1 MTETFL
7 TANFSIPTYYCK
19 HLLGMK
25 NQRGRPMR
33 GVTVFYRPILGKLI
47 SFKSLENS
55 LILNFSDFSLV
66 ACYFHP
72 NCPLDDL
79 WDELSEAVSTANNV
93 ESLIVAGDM
102 NCRVDRKCEKGDSIL
117 EFAFLNCITLANSFP
132 FESTYCSSRG
142 QSVIDLIF
150 YGPKI
155 YKKQFSVRDSFLRK
169 HNFVC
174 FSFEIQSDAE
184 RGLPEDARDKR
195 RTDFAAL
202 SCKFSESK
210 PDLIFSLS
218 TNDVISFYS
227 QILKLVEETKIN
239 QSATNKKGSRDWFDS
254 ICYEAFK
261 DLLFL
266 RTFIKSDGFAA
277 GSLLERFEFRDIF
290 FSAKRAYRVLCKKK
304 KADFQELQDRKILLE
319 AEAHCHRFLRLNG
332 SSSESVAND
341 INMDMWARFLGG
353 LFNSRGLRQGESLN
367 LRSLVPSYS
376 DEVVHFGFLKTEI
389 ELALGGMK
397 NKKAPGPDN
406 LQNEV
411 VKLLWAAV
419 PDEITAFLNVCLE
432 LGSFPHAW
440 KNSNLKL
447 LYKGKGGVSDVNS
460 YRGISLCCSLYN
472 LLDRVMSNRLYS
484 QLIDLIPANQFGFV
498 KRRSTIQAV
507 QVLVDEINFVVYEQK
522 MPLYALFLDVKKA
535 FDSVSR
541 YFIFEE
547 LVGTGR
553 FSVGE
558 LNLLAEMLDANL
570 LTVRDGISVSESIVQ
585 SNGVK
590 QGGSMSPFLFIFALS
605 DINSIFVDFP
615 DVKIILYADDMVLL
629 SSSLDD
635 IRRSLELLI
644 DYLAFRDLE
653 LNFDK
658 CKIMKFRKKGRG
670 RLAKS
675 DTLIVKNEPIEFVS
689 EFTYLGVVFQ
699 SSGISFSKHIA
710 KKVRAAILA
719 TAALKSLPKSSLS
732 TALKIFDLAVAP
744 IASYGIQVIWPYLTL
759 HDLNKLETVKSR
771 FLKKALCLSKFMKSR
786 LAYELADSEF
796 FMEKLASP
804 FSLPESPTFDK
815 FIDNQL
821 FKISEIDPAFY
832 GAPAMVEQSWK
843 NVCYTMRHALTR
855 HACHGFHF
863 LLCKRKIYHTSATK
877 ECVCKLCDKEI
888 DFYHFLSCDKNDLSL
903 SQAANL

>member
-1 MTETFL
+1 MWNAEGLKSVISLVDEKFLLDFDVIVMTETFL

-33 GVTVFYRPILGKLI
+33 GVSVFYRPILGKLI
-47 SFKSLENS
+47 SFK
-55 LILNFSDFSLV
+55 
-66 ACYFHP
+66 
-72 NCPLDDL
+72 
-79 WDELSEAVSTANNV
+79 
-93 ESLIVAGDM
+93 
-102 NCRVDRKCEKGDSIL
+102 K
-117 EFAFLNCITLANSFP
+117 
-132 FESTYCSSRG
+132 
-142 QSVIDLIF
+142 
-150 YGPKI
+150 
-155 YKKQFSVRDSFLRK
+155 
-169 HNFVC
+169 
-174 FSFEIQSDAE
+174 
-184 RGLPEDARDKR
+184 
-195 RTDFAAL
+195 
-202 SCKFSESK
+202 
-210 PDLIFSLS
+210 
-218 TNDVISFYS
+218 
-227 QILKLVEETKIN
+227 ETKIN

-353 LFNSRGLRQGESLN
+353 LFNSQGLRQGESLN

-498 KRRSTIQAV
+498 KGRSTIQAV

-615 DVKIILYADDMVLL
+615 DVKMILYADDMVLL

-658 CKIMKFRKKGRG
+658 CKIMKFRNKGRG

-719 TAALKSLPKSSLS
+719 TAALQSLPKSSLS

-796 FMEKLASP
+796 FMEKLASQ

>member
-1 MTETFL
+1 MGRDRRGRGRLVSSSPPADTGGAVPPRVHLSSISSPESHVQKEAEPEASHQKDDTGAKNKSPILKTKAQGNRRDRAVKSVKVCAGSQRGASAARGPEACTAQVDVHAGARSLTPPASSTGRLVSSPPAAAGGAEIPLAQILPNSSPETHAEPKMSNQKDVCADNDIDWESEAQDDRRDRAVKPVKAIAGSKRGESAARASETCTARVNVSAGARSRTPPASLSGESIRFPPSAVSAGGAVFSDTDEGSVFEVPVKL
-7 TANFSIPTYYCK
+7 TAKRMTLREYADYI
-19 HLLGMK
+19 
-25 NQRGRPMR
+25 
-33 GVTVFYRPILGKLI
+33 
-47 SFKSLENS
+47 E
-55 LILNFSDFSLV
+55 
-66 ACYFHP
+66 
-72 NCPLDDL
+72 
-79 WDELSEAVSTANNV
+79 SER
-93 ESLIVAGDM
+93 EKEGEEKAG
-102 NCRVDRKCEKGDSIL
+102 
-117 EFAFLNCITLANSFP
+117 
-132 FESTYCSSRG
+132 
-142 QSVIDLIF
+142 
-150 YGPKI
+150 
-155 YKKQFSVRDSFLRK
+155 
-169 HNFVC
+169 
-174 FSFEIQSDAE
+174 E
-184 RGLPEDARDKR
+184 R
-195 RTDFAAL
+195 T
-202 SCKFSESK
+202 
-210 PDLIFSLS
+210 
-218 TNDVISFYS
+218 
-227 QILKLVEETKIN
+227 
-239 QSATNKKGSRDWFDS
+239 ATNAENPLINMRPRRKNNRK
-254 ICYEAFK
+254 
-261 DLLFL
+261 
-266 RTFIKSDGFAA
+266 
-277 GSLLERFEFRDIF
+277 
-290 FSAKRAYRVLCKKK
+290 
-304 KADFQELQDRKILLE
+304 ELQDRKILLE

-353 LFNSRGLRQGESLN
+353 LFNSQGLRQGESLN

-397 NKKAPGPDN
+397 NKKAPGPEN

-411 VKLLWAAV
+411 
-419 PDEITAFLNVCLE
+419 
-432 LGSFPHAW
+432 
-440 KNSNLKL
+440 L

-498 KRRSTIQAV
+498 KGRSTIQAV

-590 QGGSMSPFLFIFALS
+590 QVGSMSPFLFIFALS

-675 DTLIVKNEPIEFVS
+675 DTL
-689 EFTYLGVVFQ
+689 
-699 SSGISFSKHIA
+699 
-710 KKVRAAILA
+710 
-719 TAALKSLPKSSLS
+719 
-732 TALKIFDLAVAP
+732 
-744 IASYGIQVIWPYLTL
+744 
-759 HDLNKLETVKSR
+759 
-771 FLKKALCLSKFMKSR
+771 
-786 LAYELADSEF
+786 
-796 FMEKLASP
+796 
-804 FSLPESPTFDK
+804 
-815 FIDNQL
+815 
-821 FKISEIDPAFY
+821 
-832 GAPAMVEQSWK
+832 
-843 NVCYTMRHALTR
+843 
-855 HACHGFHF
+855 
-863 LLCKRKIYHTSATK
+863 
-877 ECVCKLCDKEI
+877 
-888 DFYHFLSCDKNDLSL
+888 
-903 SQAANL
+903 